1 MCNAKCTLKVMI
13 RLFFVIFFT
22 LITIALFWLNNNLS
36 MFFSNISFFPLP
48 PFPGGLSLSIR
59 YAEGKVCHFKIKHD
73 PPSGG
78 ICITSSLVFP
88 DLISLINHYTSH
100 ADGLCC
106 RLSQPYPRPPPF
118 LPDLSRRTKDHWEI
132 ERSSLVLL
140 ERLGEGQFG
149 EVWRGEY
156 EGWRPVAIKTLKE
169 GTMSKEEFLKEA
181 RIMKA
186 LRHKHLVQ
194 LFAVVTSE
202 PIYIVTELMSK
213 GSLLKYLQQVSCFLL
228 TQSMGLVHR
237 DLAARNVLVGDD
249 DIVKIADFG
258 LTRAINANTNA
269 YTAKQGSKFPIKWT
283 APEAAYHCQF
293 TIKSDVWSFGVVMY
307 EIVTHGQEPF
317 PSMTTMETLDQV
329 NNGYR
334 MPRPPTCPIQIYE
347 KMLQCWDAIPSSR
360 PTFVELLD
368 YFNRYTFESASP
380 DEMDGAACDG
390 RFRRRAG
397 YPYMGSPGRE
407 WNGNPEMY
415 NREIIL
421 EDNRNEIGMT
431 KRPEHR
437 YKYGHTC
444 I

>member
-1 MCNAKCTLKVMI
+1 MKEALT
-13 RLFFVIFFT
+13 
-22 LITIALFWLNNNLS
+22 TINKSGFLLLLLS
-36 MFFSNISFFPLP
+36 
-48 PFPGGLSLSIR
+48 GGLSLSIR

-118 LPDLSRRTKDHWEI
+118 LSDLSRQ
-132 ERSSLVLL
+132 
-140 ERLGEGQFG
+140 RLGEGQFG

-194 LFAVVTSE
+194 LFAT
-202 PIYIVTELMSK
+202 T
-213 GSLLKYLQQVSCFLL
+213 GLLSNSSFILQIASGMAYLEG
-228 TQSMGLVHR
+228 MGLVHR

-269 YTAKQGSKFPIKWT
+269 YTAKQVRHSLFLL
-283 APEAAYHCQF
+283 F
-293 TIKSDVWSFGVVMY
+293 
-307 EIVTHGQEPF
+307 
-317 PSMTTMETLDQV
+317 
-329 NNGYR
+329 
-334 MPRPPTCPIQIYE
+334 IQIALWTIGYVIDIFDSSS
-347 KMLQCWDAIPSSR
+347 KAINFAESCPPGFSTEQTTSLAQYISCLYKGVTLMS
-360 PTFVELLD
+360 TF
-368 YFNRYTFESASP
+368 THS
-380 DEMDGAACDG
+380 
-390 RFRRRAG
+390 
-397 YPYMGSPGRE
+397 
-407 WNGNPEMY
+407 
-415 NREIIL
+415 
-421 EDNRNEIGMT
+421 
-431 KRPEHR
+431 
-437 YKYGHTC
+437 
-444 I
+444 